1 MRAIQLR
8 PGGVIASI
16 DIPDTDSAEQKLR
29 ALQKAVG
36 GRILYIPMDNA
47 LGKGYQMIVD
57 EEYML
62 KSPHIVNPHASLLY
76 KRQIGQW
83 YGDAV
88 IYGNALI
95 VKDRETPDGIET
107 IGLTGEE
114 IPHVMAAIAE
124 AVTGRAA

>member
-36 GRILYIPMDNA
+36 GYIQYIPMGNA

-57 EEYML
+57 EEYLL
-62 KSPHIVNPHASLLY
+62 KSPHIDNPHASLLY

-107 IGLTGEE
+107 IGLTDEE